1 MSPKA
6 TEMLRFANGSGTFG
20 LICSGFFRSGRRN
33 PAKIRVD
40 WDCNAAAIC
49 SPDFNGFQRG
59 L

>member
-20 LICSGFFRSGRRN
+20 PFCSGFFLSGRRN
-33 PAKIRVD
+33 PAKIRVG

-49 SPDFNGFQRG
+49 SQDCKRFHPE